1 MPQILT
7 VEAHEA
13 FWDLKVTWQR
23 PSLAPLASLCL
34 SPWLSL
40 QNDSSLFPFVRLL
53 HFLFRLASL
62 FTYDP
67 AWPYLNNRQTLGL
80 VWLALQSCLTL
91 FLYFK
96 QHSRR
101 SDLIFQPGQLSPP
114 GPLNCGFGEDPYQ
127 ICGLTKRR
135 KEKKVKS
142 LSCVQLFATPWTIAY
157 HAPSSMG
164 FSRQEYWSGL
174 PFPSPGDLPLDR
186 TQGLNPGLLNCRQT
200 LYHLSHQGSHQGKQG
215 EMWDNWLFHP
225 GGSHSG
231 CFTCGETKAQGQS
244 DLLKSPSL
252 WTVNSGFVPCS
263 VRPWAPWS
271 FPDCSPW
278 PCSLDTQL
286 SYSC

>member
-23 PSLAPLASLCL
+23 PSLAPHASLCL

-40 QNDSSLFPFVRLL
+40 QNDSSLFPFACLL

-80 VWLALQSCLTL
+80 MWLALQSCLTL
-91 FLYFK
+91 SPYFK

-114 GPLNCGFGEDPYQ
+114 GPLNCGGW
-127 ICGLTKRR
+127 RR
-135 KEKKVKS
+135 PLPDLWAKKEKKGRKVKS
-142 LSCVQLFATPWTIAY
+142 LSCVWLFVTPWTVAY
-157 HAPSSMG
+157 QAPPSMG

-174 PFPSPGDLPLDR
+174 PFPSLEDLP
-186 TQGLNPGLLNCRQT
+186 NPGIET
-200 LYHLSHQGSHQGKQG
+200 GSSA
-215 EMWDNWLFHP
+215 L
-225 GGSHSG
+225 
-231 CFTCGETKAQGQS
+231 
-244 DLLKSPSL
+244 
-252 WTVNSGFVPCS
+252 
-263 VRPWAPWS
+263 
-271 FPDCSPW
+271 
-278 PCSLDTQL
+278 
-286 SYSC
+286 